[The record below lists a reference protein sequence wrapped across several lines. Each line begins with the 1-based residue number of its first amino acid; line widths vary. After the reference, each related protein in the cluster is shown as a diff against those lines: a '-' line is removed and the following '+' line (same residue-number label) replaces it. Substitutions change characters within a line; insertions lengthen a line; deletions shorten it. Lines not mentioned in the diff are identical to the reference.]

1 MDMGEACIILSPC
14 QQSHPFEQRRACVA
28 ADDPVKIGRAVAK
41 VQAAADNFIF
51 DCKVLSRTHA
61 VVWYEDGSF
70 FIRDT
75 KSSNGTFVN
84 GLRLSKGSEE
94 SAPHEVYS
102 GDIVQLGVEIVE
114 NTKNGGSLTHG
125 CIVAM
130 LRLYHPNGME
140 ALKRDTCDGSG
151 RSLASTIAAGSGNF
165 IQAQD
170 IYQMQLHLRESTYR
184 EHVVETKLAALGAL
198 VSSTQE
204 ATEQCWQALIDEDRL
219 LSRIETLES
228 QLEVLSKN
236 YSEDSLK
243 NELLR
248 LTSEKANMESAAKD
262 SLNRVMMEKMEA
274 VQRVADVEQVLET
287 CVEECS
293 RLRTSCEI
301 AQQELATVVEQHSGC
316 LLRMQGLRESL
327 EQAEGRY
334 RMLESQLLK
343 ERGSLNALTVNSE
356 GKLSTDDQAFGNS
369 LDQSFMPI
377 KEAANVDSFRSSHSL
392 VDEQLP
398 KLLIKPST
406 VSVVDAQVG
415 QEDSQAVLL
424 RRLAETEEELD
435 KRKQQIDDYTR
446 KAEESRQLILRL
458 QEELDRANED
468 LQSRVAQVKSLGDRL
483 NISDRQLNALVEQS
497 VRDILRRFEEV
508 VYQKFKNEELVLF
521 LKEQVRQLE
530 QHFKSPVLTTCPNGT
545 EDEDGVYSPTAD
557 GSSCLENGFSSY
569 LCDSCGQV
577 KVTFSPTVDDTL
589 CLDSVQDKSIRV
601 SHSNS
606 AASLK
611 KLGSDGRPVGS
622 LLRELKDKVADI
634 DDNGN
639 HLLKKE
645 LIDIHGKHITLMLI
659 QTVLFLIV
667 LRKPKMKM
675 KCKKVYGCVCIDR
688 REETDWRLFGL
699 RRPLACYRESKVRKR
714 LLTSYQLLLVVLY
727 KINMLE
733 ASLVQT
739 NGCGATAN
747 DDVDHELDTDE
758 QTEQGAL
765 SSTEPTSSIYHRQA
779 ARNQAE
785 FASFK
790 QECCTLRQRIAAIEK
805 DIKSTRKENA
815 LLLSQYNSLKRSYHN
830 LEMEKKAL
838 EERQRDSTFSP
849 NGPVCRDGEPLE
861 VQLSKAAD
869 ELWQLRAA
877 KRRVEAENSSLK
889 AKLCDYNLITSP
901 VEDCYKNVEPVS
913 PTVSLMALLPVLIIV
928 LALAVAFYPWLV
940 AVTLTSDGPTEL
952 RPNTLEVSPSA
963 SEP

>member
-645 LIDIHGKHITLMLI
+645 LTDIHGKHITLMLI

-667 LRKPKMKM
+667 LH
-675 KCKKVYGCVCIDR
+675 
-688 REETDWRLFGL
+688 
-699 RRPLACYRESKVRKR
+699 
-714 LLTSYQLLLVVLY
+714 
-727 KINMLE
+727 MLE

-913 PTVSLMALLPVLIIV
+913 LMALLPVLIIV

>member
-398 KLLIKPST
+398 KLLIMPST

-645 LIDIHGKHITLMLI
+645 LTDIHGKHITLMLI

-667 LRKPKMKM
+667 LH
-675 KCKKVYGCVCIDR
+675 
-688 REETDWRLFGL
+688 
-699 RRPLACYRESKVRKR
+699 
-714 LLTSYQLLLVVLY
+714 
-727 KINMLE
+727 MLE